1 MCASARYLMTVSS
14 SSYGNIINCA
24 INALGNV
31 KNVVDGLNSTD
42 KHYLKGGMEL
52 IGKLGSNNTKKL

>member
-1 MCASARYLMTVSS
+1 MTVSS